1 MNKKTVLVTGSSIG
15 LGSTIIKK
23 FASNNYNCVINYLNH
38 EKEALKLKEELE
50 KKYNIECLCIKADI
64 SNDKDVENMKN
75 QILNKFNKI
84 DVLINNAS
92 ISKDLPIDMKTK
104 DDFMKILE
112 VNLYGTFN
120 ISRAFGKMMYES
132 LNEKYNNLFY
142 NYIILLVL
150 LIIITFTYIM
160 RYIYML
166 IEWKKILFLFCNST
180 LYRKLNLGKESNLKE
195 DNKIF
200 I

>member
-1 MNKKTVLVTGSSIG
+1 
-15 LGSTIIKK
+15 
-23 FASNNYNCVINYLNH
+23 
-38 EKEALKLKEELE
+38 
-50 KKYNIECLCIKADI
+50 
-64 SNDKDVENMKN
+64 
-75 QILNKFNKI
+75 
-84 DVLINNAS
+84 
-92 ISKDLPIDMKTK
+92 
-104 DDFMKILE
+104 
-112 VNLYGTFN
+112 
-120 ISRAFGKMMYES
+120 MMYES

-166 IEWKKILFLFCNST
+166 IQWKKILFLFCNSI
-180 LYRKLNLGKESNLKE
+180 LYRKLNLVKESNLKE